1 MQWVG
6 HREGR
11 AFATWIVAKALG
23 RRGMREHERPFC
35 HAESRWRRARPDK
48 LSALNEELDEL
59 ETRSRERVGQTLHDK
74 WRLERLLGL
83 GGMAAVYEGRHRNGA
98 RAAIKVLHS
107 HLSRHREVRER
118 FRREAYVSNRI
129 EHPGAVKCLDD
140 DVAPDGPDAGT
151 AYIVM
156 ELLSGESLEQR
167 IEREPPLNELEF
179 LRLAGSVLEVL
190 RIAHA
195 QGIVHRDLK
204 PDNLFLAR
212 VPEGGPAAV
221 RVKVLD
227 FGMARLLQEQAI
239 TSYGVA
245 LGTPSF
251 MSPEQASGRND
262 EVDGRTD
269 LFALG
274 ATGYRIRT
282 GRRIHDAD
290 SLIELVRKMAY
301 TPAPR
306 IRSIDPLVSEPFA
319 RIIDRALEFKRDDRY
334 EDAAAMFADV
344 RKALAQLESE
354 TDRLTGPPRTRGDGA
369 TRTPGDADQAT
380 IVLSSSDLVPWTGSD
395 APAARASATPS
406 AASSARPKRRGSLLA
421 WAIGLAVVGTAGV
434 EIAERVPPPS
444 WWPWTPEPIEAAA
457 DAGTPVM
464 SEAMSGATSAPRAP
478 PTKEERRDAGHP
490 PGIAKPK
497 PPSPSAP
504 RLGPSGKPAH

>member
-1 MQWVG
+1 LPSIAS
-6 HREGR
+6 R
-11 AFATWIVAKALG
+11 ARSTSVANGPVSIPAASCL
-23 RRGMREHERPFC
+23 ETACLLVIRPFC
-35 HAESRWRRARPDK
+35 HAESCWRRARPDK

-59 ETRSRERVGQTLHDK
+59 EARSRERVGQTLHDK

-282 GRRIHDAD
+282 GRRIHEAD

-319 RIIDRALEFKRDDRY
+319 RVIDRALEFKRDDRY
-334 EDAAAMFADV
+334 EDAATMIADV
-344 RKALAQLESE
+344 RKALAQLEGE
-354 TDRLTGPPRTRGDGA
+354 TDRMTVPPRTRGDAA
-369 TRTPGDADQAT
+369 TRTPDDADQAT
-380 IVLSSSDLVPWTGSD
+380 LVLSSSDLEPWTGSD
-395 APAARASATPS
+395 TPAAS
-406 AASSARPKRRGSLLA
+406 RPKRRRSVLG
-421 WAIGLAVVGTAGV
+421 WAIGLAVVGIAGV

-444 WWPWTPEPIEAAA
+444 WWPWTPEPIEAVA
-457 DAGTPVM
+457 DAGTSGVV
-464 SEAMSGATSAPRAP
+464 SEAMSEATSPPRAP
-478 PTKEERRDAGHP
+478 QTKEERRDAGHA

-504 RLGPSGKPAH
+504 RPGPSGRPAH

>member
-1 MQWVG
+1 
-6 HREGR
+6 
-11 AFATWIVAKALG
+11 
-23 RRGMREHERPFC
+23 
-35 HAESRWRRARPDK
+35 
-48 LSALNEELDEL
+48 LNEEVDEL
-59 ETRSRERVGQTLHDK
+59 DARSRERVGQTLHEK

-107 HLSRHREVRER
+107 HLSRHQEVRER

-129 EHPGAVKCLDD
+129 DHPGAVKCLDD
-140 DVAPDGPDAGT
+140 DVVPDGPDAGT
-151 AYIVM
+151 AYIVI

-262 EVDGRTD
+262 ELDGRTD

-274 ATGYRIRT
+274 ATGFRIRT
-282 GRRIHDAD
+282 GRRIHEAD
-290 SLIELVRKMAY
+290 SLIDLVRKMAY

-319 RIIDRALEFKRDDRY
+319 RVIDRALEFKRDDRY
-334 EDAAAMFADV
+334 EHTGAMISDV
-344 RKALAQLESE
+344 RRALAQLESE
-354 TDRLTGPPRTRGDGA
+354 RDRLTVPPKTLADTS
-369 TRTPGDADQAT
+369 TRTPGDAEQAT
-380 IVLSSSDLVPWTGSD
+380 VVLSSSDLEPWTGSD
-395 APAARASATPS
+395 APATPAALPS
-406 AASSARPKRRGSLLA
+406 AAPSSRPKRRGSVFG
-421 WAIGLAVVGTAGV
+421 WAIALAVVGIAGV
-434 EIAERVPPPS
+434 EIAQRIPAPS
-444 WWPWTPEPIEAAA
+444 WWPWPPEPIEAAVE
-457 DAGTPVM
+457 AGAPGAA
-464 SEAMSGATSAPRAP
+464 SEATSPALAP
-478 PTKEERRDAGHP
+478 PTGYERRDAGHA
-490 PGIAKPK
+490 PGLAKPK
-497 PPSPSAP
+497 PPAKPALKQGPSA
-504 RLGPSGKPAH
+504 KPAH